1 MGFPVALRRAG
12 IYAALAAH
20 VGTVMS
26 LTLIILS
33 TDRLEIK
40 MPATLNEWPTTA
52 RGSKYDWDTL
62 FDGKIYKLVKGD
74 DFECD
79 LESFRVQAYGAARNR
94 GLTFRSTKLNEN
106 ELAVQALK
114 ADPNGKVSAAKGK
127 KKGTNA
133 TE

>member
-1 MGFPVALRRAG
+1 
-12 IYAALAAH
+12 
-20 VGTVMS
+20 MS

-33 TDRLEIK
+33 TDKEIK
-40 MPATLNEWPTTA
+40 MPATLTEWPTTA

-62 FDGKIYKLVKGD
+62 FDGKIYKLIKGD
-74 DFECD
+74 DFVCD

-94 GLTFRSTKLNEN
+94 GLTFRSTKLSET

-114 ADPNGKVSAAKGK
+114 ASPNGKVSGAKGK
-127 KKGTNA
+127 TKGTNA